1 MDTAVKPLDRTK
13 SAGAPGRIIVV
24 RHGRPNLDRNAGPK
38 LDWRSYR
45 GWWAKYEIA
54 PLAEG
59 QKCPDPL
66 LGEVSDTAILFS
78 SVRPRAMQTAD
89 QMARGRAVTRDA
101 VFNEA
106 TLPPPHWK
114 LRHLPRTWN
123 WMSRLVWMMGHADPG
138 DEDVKEA
145 RARAARAAEVL
156 VKTANEGGGRD
167 VVVAAH
173 GWFNRMLRPQL
184 KRRGWVCIHDG
195 GDKYWSYRI
204 YKKK

>member
-1 MDTAVKPLDRTK
+1 MDTAVKPMDRT
-13 SAGAPGRIIVV
+13 ARTAAAGRIIIV

-45 GWWAKYEIA
+45 GWWASYEVA
-54 PLAEG
+54 PLADD
-59 QKCPDPL
+59 QTCPDSL
-66 LGEVSDTAILFS
+66 LREVSEDAIVLS
-78 SVRPRAMQTAD
+78 SIRPRAMQTAD
-89 QMARGRAVTRDA
+89 QMARGRDVKRDA
-101 VFNEA
+101 IFNEA

-138 DEDVKEA
+138 DENVKDA
-145 RARAARAAEVL
+145 RARASRAADVL
-156 VKTANEGGGRD
+156 VRTATESGGRD
-167 VVVAAH
+167 VVLAAH

-184 KRRGWVCIHDG
+184 KRRGWTCIYDG

-204 YKKK
+204 YQKK

>member
-1 MDTAVKPLDRTK
+1 MDAAVKPNDRTRR
-13 SAGAPGRIIVV
+13 AGRPGRIIVV
-24 RHGRPNLDRNAGPK
+24 RHGKPNLDRNAGPR

-45 GWWAKYEIA
+45 DWWARYEVA

-59 QKCPDPL
+59 QKCPPDL
-66 LGEVSDTAILFS
+66 LNEVSDDAIVLS

-89 QMARGRAVTRDA
+89 QMARGRDVKRDA

-114 LRHLPRTWN
+114 IRRLPRTWN
-123 WMSRLVWMMGHADPG
+123 WMSRVVWMLGHADPG
-138 DEDVKEA
+138 DENVKDA
-145 RARAARAAEVL
+145 RARASRAADIL
-156 VKTANEGGGRD
+156 VKTVEGAEGRD
-167 VVVAAH
+167 VVLAAH

-184 KRRGWVCIHDG
+184 KRRGWVCIRDG

-204 YKKK
+204 YQKK